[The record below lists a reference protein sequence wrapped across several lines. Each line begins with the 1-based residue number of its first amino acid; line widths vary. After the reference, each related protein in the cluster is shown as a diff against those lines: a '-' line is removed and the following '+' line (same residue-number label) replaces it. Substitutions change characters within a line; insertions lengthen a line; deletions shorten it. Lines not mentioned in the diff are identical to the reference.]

1 MRRALTNFYCVFL
14 FSVLICLLSLGL
26 SVWLNDVEWFQASG
40 AVVTVGGVL
49 LAARKIIRLGLEE
62 FLRDESTIDG
72 GHIDPTPEEIVHT
85 AVGVT
90 TLGGSTGQRAQRMKM
105 FVEPPVIYLHK
116 APVDFRQSINGLSAI
131 IESEMA
137 LSPFSGVLQSPAR

>member
-26 SVWLNDVEWFQASG
+26 SLWLNDVEWFQASG

-72 GHIDPTPEEIVHT
+72 GHIEPTPEEIEHNRQFELDVKSYRWSV
-85 AVGVT
+85 ALLIVG
-90 TLGGSTGQRAQRMKM
+90 TLVWAYGGIGLRM
-105 FVEPPVIYLHK
+105 L
-116 APVDFRQSINGLSAI
+116 A
-131 IESEMA
+131 
-137 LSPFSGVLQSPAR
+137 GVGS